1 MILLLFILIIAITLI
16 VLVKN
21 KVQGKKFALIV
32 GAVIVICGLIY
43 GGLIFKFSNNS
54 ISPNWQIMAERSG
67 IDGWSNKVYFYSDGK
82 VIVDNSVNKYTSK
95 LDEKINL
102 DEVYNYIKS
111 NGSTEYIEG
120 YKIILNKNSKETRYI
135 SNSDEKL
142 EKFVEQIN
150 RGMIMKYYC
159 SEDFYIQN
167 KRLKFISINML

>member
-1 MILLLFILIIAITLI
+1 MMWFLLIFVLIIAITLI

-21 KVQGKKFALIV
+21 KVHGRKFALIV
-32 GAVIVICGLIY
+32 GAVIVVCGLLC
-43 GGLIFKFSNNS
+43 GGLICKFANNS
-54 ISPNWQIMAERSG
+54 ISSNWYIMAERSG

-82 VIVDNSVNKYTSK
+82 VIVDNSVNKYTYK

-142 EKFVEQIN
+142 EQFIEEIY
-150 RGMIMKYYC
+150 RGMIMK
-159 SEDFYIQN
+159 
-167 KRLKFISINML
+167 